1 MEDLKKAFIV
11 DEKAYEKEKIPE
23 QIKKVLKYG
32 KVTKEGRVLLEKNNL
47 TIRDNLKIILIARF
61 LASKLDESI
70 REDITIDEIVASM
83 GTDNK
88 ESLITRMKEIVDE
101 GVAKRLASGVYV
113 IVPFF
118 VDTILDKFDKKMKNE

>member
-11 DEKAYEKEKIPE
+11 DEKAYEKEKIPQ
-23 QIKKVLKYG
+23 QIRKVLKYC
-32 KVTKEGRVLLEKNNL
+32 KVSKNGNVLLEKNNF

-70 REDITIDEIVASM
+70 KEEINIDEIVASM
-83 GTDNK
+83 RTNNK

-101 GVAKRLASGVYV
+101 GIAKRLSSGVYV

-118 VDTILDKFDKKMKNE
+118 IDGILDKFDKKTKDG